1 MEEQEELKQRVTLH
15 ILAQLRAMT
24 DTERGAFVDKMLG
37 FLTPESLIA
46 LDFSYAMTPG
56 QARGSA
62 GAEPV
67 VVDVE
72 ALRTELL
79 ALTALRRRAV
89 RENDVVGRLFASLR
103 QDTTPPPSWDDLQRA
118 GAELERKVPGFIV
131 YYVKEGDMFTLAPDV
146 TYTEQRQDAPETTE
160 QEPSGTNK
168 PYTCH
173 ECGAALTFPETFFLN
188 GLTFCSEHLPD
199 YDKHQQF

>member
-1 MEEQEELKQRVTLH
+1 MSEQEEQEELKQRVTLH

-24 DTERGAFVDKMLG
+24 DTERRAFVDKMLG

-46 LDFSYAMTPG
+46 LDFSYAMTPN
-56 QARGSA
+56 QKRGN
-62 GAEPV
+62 AEPV

-118 GAELERKVPGFIV
+118 EAELERKLPGFIV

-146 TYTEQRQDAPETTE
+146 TYTEQRQDAPGSE
-160 QEPSGTNK
+160 QK
-168 PYTCH
+168 
-173 ECGAALTFPETFFLN
+173 A
-188 GLTFCSEHLPD
+188 
-199 YDKHQQF
+199 